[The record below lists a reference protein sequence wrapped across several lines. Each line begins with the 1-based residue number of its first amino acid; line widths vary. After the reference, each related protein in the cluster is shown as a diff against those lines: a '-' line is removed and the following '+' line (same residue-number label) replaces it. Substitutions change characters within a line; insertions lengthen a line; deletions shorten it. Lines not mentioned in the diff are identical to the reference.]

1 MTNELEKQ
9 FFNEFDIKPK
19 DFKHCDWD
27 SWCPYPNKIICDDA
41 CPYFKTYMRGY
52 PEITPNILLK
62 LICILSPYCYS
73 SGENIQHLKE
83 SVLKWCIKYKED
95 IKYQVRTLFKEG

>member
-9 FFNEFDIKPK
+9 FFKEFDIKPK

-62 LICILSPYCYS
+62 LICILTKFYGEFYS
-73 SGENIQHLKE
+73 
-83 SVLKWCIKYKED
+83 
-95 IKYQVRTLFKEG
+95 F